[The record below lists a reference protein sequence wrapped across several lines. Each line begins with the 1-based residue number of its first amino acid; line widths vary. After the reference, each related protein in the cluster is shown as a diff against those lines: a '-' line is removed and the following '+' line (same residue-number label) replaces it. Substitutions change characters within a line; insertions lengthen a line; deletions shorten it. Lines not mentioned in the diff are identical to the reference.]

1 MIISEIYAYHD
12 NNLTNRFTQRS
23 LHYTTPVQKNI
34 VLFES
39 QSDMPSS
46 SQQKQAFLL
55 GNSLKNQVTR
65 NSTMK
70 QGVPNK
76 MTSLRQ
82 QL

>member
-1 MIISEIYAYHD
+1 MPG
-12 NNLTNRFTQRS
+12 FTQPAVSSTEVLISGR
-23 LHYTTPVQKNI
+23 LAPEAILVTPTI
-34 VLFES
+34 VHTR
-39 QSDMPSS
+39 DPHMPSS